1 MAEFLLSTFLRSS
14 IHFPTFS
21 SLFVT
26 TLPPPPCCHFIAIFL
41 HAKSSL
47 VGRISSFSLSLSLSW
62 LLQSRNAIF
71 FFERFYENFDEDFF
85 RLFWFGELAARL
97 TRTLDKNKLIL
108 TIYNYCN
115 LYVSHYQDEH
125 FFSSSESIIHKNTIF
140 FRPAIE
146 RIKKNPPNP
155 YTLWRTSLWL
165 PWEHAFYLQIAQNSW
180 WCMIFQKHEK
190 KTKSNQ
196 LYVSFLSIAAYLL
209 DI

>member
-47 VGRISSFSLSLSLSW
+47 VGRIFHPFLSLSLSW

-125 FFSSSESIIHKNTIF
+125 FFLL
-140 FRPAIE
+140 
-146 RIKKNPPNP
+146 RINNPQKMTYSLCLPCCMKSTSLSPLPSHTNA
-155 YTLWRTSLWL
+155 LWRKVTSVRTCIL
-165 PWEHAFYLQIAQNSW
+165 PSNSP
-180 WCMIFQKHEK
+180 KLLVVYDLPKREK
-190 KTKSNQ
+190 KSNQ